1 MERMRLNKY
10 IAACGLSSRRDA
22 DKLIE
27 AGQVR
32 VNGKTATPGMSVD
45 AADTVEVNGKTVKPA
60 NTRIVLAYNKPKGV
74 ICTERDRHAKRTIA
88 DEIKNIKV
96 PLRLTYAGRLDK
108 DSEGLILLTNDG
120 NLIDRLMRGKN
131 AHEKEYEVRVDRE
144 ITDSFVREMSGGVY
158 LKELDETTR
167 PCRIIVKGKYTFNI
181 VLTQGLNR
189 QIRRMCETLG
199 YRVKYLRRIRV
210 ANVSLGKL
218 KPGEYRELTK
228 EELEGIDNIE

>member
-32 VNGKTATPGMSVD
+32 VNGKIATPGMSVD
-45 AADTVEVNGKTVKPA
+45 AADTVEVNGKAVRPA

-74 ICTERDRHAKRTIA
+74 VCTERDRHAKRTIA
-88 DEIKNIKV
+88 DEIKNIKA

-189 QIRRMCETLG
+189 QIRRMCETFG

-210 ANVSLGKL
+210 ANVSLGNL
-218 KPGEYRELTK
+218 KSGEYRELTK